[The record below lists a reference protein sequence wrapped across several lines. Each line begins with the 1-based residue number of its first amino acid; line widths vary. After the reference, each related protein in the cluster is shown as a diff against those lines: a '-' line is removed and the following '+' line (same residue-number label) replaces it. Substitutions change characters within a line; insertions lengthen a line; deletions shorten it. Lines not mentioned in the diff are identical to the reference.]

1 MDFRDIEELNAEI
14 LRRVTDDRD
23 ESDGENADRLAFTRI
38 MIDWMT
44 ADGGWNGGTTFEYSG
59 RGMHASGYA
68 FDETDPAVLDVFVS
82 VFLPGMPSRTMPTSD
97 IDREL
102 NRGAALVREVL
113 EGRRG
118 VERFENGPAA
128 DLSALLDSGRNVW
141 ETIRIVLVANARIL
155 SNARTSGY
163 IRAGERVGG
172 AKLEFQIWDLDRM
185 FRLFQGGRG
194 HEPVTVDFPSEFGA
208 LVPCLELP
216 KMAEEYS
223 CCLAVF
229 PGDLL
234 ADVYERYG
242 TQLLEKNVRVF
253 LQERGKV
260 NKGILKT
267 IETRPQMFL
276 AFNNGISITAKA
288 VEFGRD
294 AATGQTGIRRLEDFQ
309 IVNGGQT
316 TASLHNARKKHKL
329 DLSKTFVQAK
339 ISIVGA
345 DANVDELVRDISFY
359 ANSQNKIKAS
369 DPASGGV
376 FHIALEQ
383 ISKATWT
390 PNGKTRWYYERMAGQ
405 YAVDKEAESRTVGGS
420 QRFERERPKSQRL
433 QKTDVA
439 KILLAWQGS
448 PEVAS
453 LGGEK
458 CFQKFSLGLRDGFVP
473 DETFFKTLVAK
484 AIIFKTIDGIVK
496 EQGNT
501 EYKANVVAYTMALL
515 NEKTENR
522 IDLLKIWERQ
532 AIPEALRRELDVLS
546 QKVRHVIET
555 TAKNNTGTNANVT
568 EWAKKDGCWEAV
580 QGIAV
585 DKEAL
590 FAAAG
595 GGLRYPDKN
604 GGGSIDV
611 GGSESTEDLANR
623 ERVDVLRSDR
633 WTAIS
638 QWGHDTGKLNDW
650 NIKFSGSI
658 AQQLARGKRLS
669 IRQVRCC
676 CKILDEMERCGVDP
690 EGL

>member
-1 MDFRDIEELNAEI
+1 MDFRDVEELNAEI
-14 LRRVTDDRD
+14 LRRVADERD
-23 ESDGENADRLAFTRI
+23 ETDGENADKLAFTRV

-44 ADGGWNGGTTFEYSG
+44 ADGGWNGGTAFEYSG

-82 VFLPGMPSRTMPTSD
+82 VLQTGTPSRTMPASD
-97 IDREL
+97 IDREM
-102 NRGAALVREVL
+102 NRCSALVREVL
-113 EGRRG
+113 DGRRG
-118 VERFENGPAA
+118 VDRFDNGPAA
-128 DLSALLDSGRNVW
+128 DLSTLLDSGRDVW
-141 ETIRIVLVANARIL
+141 ETIRIVLVANACIL

-163 IRAGERVGG
+163 ARAAERIGRI
-172 AKLEFQIWDLDRM
+172 KLEFQIWDLDRM

-194 HEPVTVDFPSEFGA
+194 HEPVTVDFPSEFNA

-216 KMAEEYS
+216 KTAEEYS

-242 TQLLEKNVRVF
+242 TQLLEKNVRVY

-267 IETRPQMFL
+267 IEIRPQMFL
-276 AFNNGISITAKA
+276 AFNNGISITAKS

-294 AATGQTGIRRLEDFQ
+294 AAGQHGIKRLEDFQ

-316 TASLHNARKKHKL
+316 TASLHNARKKYKF

-345 DANVDELVRDISFY
+345 GVDEEEIVRDISFY
-359 ANSQNKIKAS
+359 SNSQNKIKAS
-369 DPASGGV
+369 DPASGGS
-376 FHIALEQ
+376 FHRTLEQ
-383 ISKATWT
+383 LSKNTWT
-390 PNGKTRWYYERMAGQ
+390 PDKSSKWYYERMSGQ
-405 YAVDKEAESRTVGGS
+405 YAVDKNVAGRVAGGS
-420 QRFERERPKSQRL
+420 QQFEREYPKVQRL
-433 QKTDVA
+433 QKTDIA

-458 CFQKFSLGLRDGFVP
+458 CFQKFSIGLRDGFVP

-484 AIIFKTIDGIVK
+484 AILFKGIDRIVK

-501 EYKANVVAYTMALL
+501 EYKANVVAYTLALL

-522 IDLLKIWERQ
+522 IDLLKIWDQQ
-532 AIPEALRRELDVLS
+532 AVPDTLRMKLDILS
-546 QKVRHVIET
+546 KEVRRVIET

-580 QGIAV
+580 QGIAA
-585 DKEAL
+585 DKDAL
-590 FAAAG
+590 LAAAG
-595 GGLRYPDKN
+595 GALKFPAKN
-604 GGGSIDV
+604 GGGNIDV
-611 GGSESTEDLANR
+611 GSGESVEDQSNR
-623 ERVDVLRSDR
+623 ERVEQLRSDR

-638 QWGHDTGKLNDW
+638 QWGHDTGRLNDW
-650 NIKFSGSI
+650 SIKFSGSI
-658 AQQLARGKRLS
+658 AQQLARGRRLS
-669 IRQVRCC
+669 VRQVRCC
-676 CKILDEMERCGVDP
+676 CRILDEMEHCGVDP
-690 EGL
+690 EDL